1 VPFKNLI
8 DGAENGVPAMISVCS
23 GCKKAVHEDETSMCI
38 HCSSVF
44 CDGCISN
51 CACQQAL
58 NQIWDAEEAAATRVA
73 ALAVN

>member
-1 VPFKNLI
+1 
-8 DGAENGVPAMISVCS
+8 MISVCS

-44 CDGCISN
+44 CDVCFGRFEN
-51 CACQQAL
+51 VCACLQAL
-58 NQIWDAEEAAATRVA
+58 NQIWDAEEALGARVA